1 MCTVLSKSVF
11 ISLFGLFHLASLIS
25 ILDADVQATTI
36 TTMSSDA
43 IYPDKASQTSF
54 KNGHQVI
61 RDLLGS
67 DVGQMQYDTA
77 QANSFRAYLY
87 NSLLITSS
95 STANNSYGSSDYNS
109 GSGRIQFCSDG
120 TFTEVLSGHISIE
133 AEGVSVTNYGDSV
146 MPGVWEVA
154 SLPNGLLIILMYS
167 THPRMLEDSPNG
179 LLPFPV
185 EKYGEDFVALPNNAG
200 LYRRTLT
207 ACQ

>member
-87 NSLLITSS
+87 NSLLVTRSS
-95 STANNSYGSSDYNS
+95 NSNYDYNSTDYTS

-120 TFTEVLSGHISIE
+120 TFTEILSSHIAIQTETIDLAS
-133 AEGVSVTNYGDSV
+133 YGDDA

-154 SLPNGLLIILMYS
+154 SLPNGILIILMYS